1 MTNAIKLCSVSKCYR
16 RTVSHDKYPT
26 LRDALA
32 DVFTRPF
39 RNWKAIQKLGEYH
52 KGETSEDLV
61 WALQNVS
68 LDVNWGEAMGII
80 GSNGSGKSTLLKV
93 LARVT
98 EPTEG
103 YFELYGKVASLLEV
117 GIGFH
122 PELSGRENIYLSGT
136 MLGMT
141 RNKIDLIYD
150 EIVEFSGIDKFIDTP
165 VKRYSSGMYVRL
177 AYSLAS
183 HLDADILLL
192 DEVLSVGDIAFQ
204 EKCLKHIQ
212 ALIREGKAILFTS
225 HSMGLVRDLCTRTL
239 WLNEGH
245 IMMCGNTREV
255 TEGYENFMLG
265 RSMNPV

>member
-1 MTNAIKLCSVSKCYR
+1 MTCALKLYGVSKCYR
-16 RTVSHDKYPT
+16 RTVSRDRYPT

-39 RNWKAIQKLGEYH
+39 RNFRDIQKLGEYRN
-52 KGETSEDLV
+52 GENSEDLV
-61 WALQNVS
+61 WALKNVS
-68 LDVNWGEAMGII
+68 FDVNFGEAMGVI

-141 RNKIDLIYD
+141 RKKIDLIYD
-150 EIVEFSGIDKFIDTP
+150 EVVEFSGIGKFIDTP

-192 DEVLSVGDIAFQ
+192 DEVLAVGDIAFQ
-204 EKCLKHIQ
+204 EKCLVHINN
-212 ALIREGKAILFTS
+212 LIRGGKAILFTS
-225 HSMGLVRDLCTRTL
+225 HSMDRVRELCARTL

-245 IMMCGNTREV
+245 IMSYGNSEEV
-255 TEGYENFMLG
+255 TKGYEEFMLG
-265 RSMNPV
+265 RKVSAV